1 MKIIDE
7 KETQKQQQQQQ
18 QTNKQI
24 DIQTKKTKTGK
35 IKRGRKFFVKGWEVN
50 DFVVCLC

>member
-24 DIQTKKTKTGK
+24 GKQTKKTKTEK
-35 IKRGRKFFVKGWEVN
+35 INRGRKFFVKG
-50 DFVVCLC
+50 